1 LLFASECGRLSAQS
15 SIPHFSQRLERHS
28 ESTAKGKLKL
38 KIVILGPDGAGKSS
52 VIDGLL
58 GILNP
63 KGRVV
68 KMRHLKPFFVWP
80 RRGVPVLINPVPH
93 GKPPRSALTSLV
105 KIFVWLME
113 EWYAYLLQDKKAEL
127 LLCDRYYHDLLV
139 DPIRYRYGGPI
150 SLARLIGTL
159 MPQPRLWVLLDAPAE
174 ILQARKQEVPP
185 EETARQRQAYL
196 SLVQKQR
203 NYVIVDASQ
212 PLGKVITDVEHAITA
227 AVIESE
233 GNRG

>member
-1 LLFASECGRLSAQS
+1 M
-15 SIPHFSQRLERHS
+15 
-28 ESTAKGKLKL
+28 

-52 VIDGLL
+52 VIRGLI
-58 GILNP
+58 GELNQR
-63 KGRVV
+63 GRVV
-68 KMRHLKPFFVWP
+68 KMRHLKPRIVM
-80 RRGVPVLINPVPH
+80 RRLGESVTIVVDPH
-93 GKPPRSALTSLV
+93 GKPPRSALISLA

-113 EWYAYLLQDKKAEL
+113 EWYAYLFQERKAEL

-139 DPIRYRYGGPI
+139 DPIRYRYGGPMSI
-150 SLARLIGTL
+150 ARLIGTL

-174 ILQARKQEVPP
+174 VLQARKQEVPP

-196 SLVQKQR
+196 SQVKKQR

-212 PLGKVITDVEHAITA
+212 PLDKVITDVEHAITA
-227 AVIESE
+227 AVIEFE